1 MICCNNYISEM
12 ILDQHVLEQFSEIDG
27 TPRQSKASG
36 LMMASF
42 GMVLGSRLSL
52 AGSDIA
58 DGDSSLASMSS
69 ASEASSC
76 SSPSGGGSR
85 TSFGKN
91 SQNSS
96 SSSSSASS

>member
-1 MICCNNYISEM
+1 MCCNNYISEM

-27 TPRQSKASG
+27 TPREASG

-52 AGSDIA
+52 AGTDIA

-85 TSFGKN
+85 TSFGKD

-96 SSSSSASS
+96 SSRSSASS